1 MQYNPLGKTDLR
13 VSRLCLGCMTFG
25 EPDRGNHAWTLPEE
39 SSRPIIKRALEGGI
53 NFFDTANS
61 YSDGSSEEI
70 VGRALRDFARR
81 EDVVVATKVFHRVG
95 DLPEGLSRAQILR
108 SIDDSLRRLGMDY
121 VDILQIHRW
130 DYNTPIE
137 ETLEALN
144 DVVKAGKA
152 RYIGASSMHSSQF
165 AQALELQKQ
174 HGWAQFVSMQDH
186 YNLIYREEE
195 REMLPLCYQEGVAV
209 IPWSPLARGR
219 LTRPW
224 GETTARLVS
233 DEVGKNLYKE
243 SDENDAQIAE
253 RLTGVSEELG
263 ATRAQVALAWLLSKP
278 GIKRALEGGINFFDT
293 ANSYSDGSS
302 EEIVGRALRDFA
314 RREDV
319 VVATKVFHR
328 VGDLPEGLSRAQ
340 ILRSIDDSL
349 RRLGMDY
356 VDILQIHRWDYNT
369 PIEETLEALNDVV
382 KAGKARYIGASSMHS
397 SQFAQALELQKQ
409 HGWAQFVSMQD
420 HYNLIYREEEREMLP
435 LCYQEGV
442 AVIPWSPLARGRLTR
457 PWGETTARLVSDEV
471 GKNLYKESDENDAQI
486 AERLTG
492 VSEELGAT
500 RAQVA
505 LAWLLSKPGI
515 AAPIIGTSREE
526 QLDELLNAVDITLK
540 PEQIAELETPY
551 KPHPVVGFK

>member
-152 RYIGASSMHSSQF
+152 RYIGASSMHASQF
-165 AQALELQKQ
+165 AQALKLQKQ

-224 GETTARLVS
+224 GETTARLV
-233 DEVGKNLYKE
+233 Y
-243 SDENDAQIAE
+243 
-253 RLTGVSEELG
+253 
-263 ATRAQVALAWLLSKP
+263 
-278 GIKRALEGGINFFDT
+278 
-293 ANSYSDGSS
+293 
-302 EEIVGRALRDFA
+302 
-314 RREDV
+314 
-319 VVATKVFHR
+319 
-328 VGDLPEGLSRAQ
+328 
-340 ILRSIDDSL
+340 
-349 RRLGMDY
+349 
-356 VDILQIHRWDYNT
+356 
-369 PIEETLEALNDVV
+369 
-382 KAGKARYIGASSMHS
+382 
-397 SQFAQALELQKQ
+397 
-409 HGWAQFVSMQD
+409 
-420 HYNLIYREEEREMLP
+420 
-435 LCYQEGV
+435 
-442 AVIPWSPLARGRLTR
+442 
-457 PWGETTARLVSDEV
+457 DEV

>member
-152 RYIGASSMHSSQF
+152 RYIGASSMHASQF
-165 AQALELQKQ
+165 AQALKLQKQ
-174 HGWAQFVSMQDH
+174 HGWAQFISMQDH

-233 DEVGKNLYKE
+233 DEG
-243 SDENDAQIAE
+243 
-253 RLTGVSEELG
+253 
-263 ATRAQVALAWLLSKP
+263 
-278 GIKRALEGGINFFDT
+278 
-293 ANSYSDGSS
+293 
-302 EEIVGRALRDFA
+302 
-314 RREDV
+314 
-319 VVATKVFHR
+319 
-328 VGDLPEGLSRAQ
+328 
-340 ILRSIDDSL
+340 
-349 RRLGMDY
+349 
-356 VDILQIHRWDYNT
+356 
-369 PIEETLEALNDVV
+369 
-382 KAGKARYIGASSMHS
+382 
-397 SQFAQALELQKQ
+397 
-409 HGWAQFVSMQD
+409 
-420 HYNLIYREEEREMLP
+420 
-435 LCYQEGV
+435 
-442 AVIPWSPLARGRLTR
+442 
-457 PWGETTARLVSDEV
+457 